1 MRFNMKEGK
10 QRNILLRQILV
21 KSQMEDETKGNVIQ
35 LKREGIVLATV
46 KKVKSPKKSGCF

>member
-1 MRFNMKEGK
+1 MKEGK

-35 LKREGIVLATV
+35 LKREGIVLAT
-46 KKVKSPKKSGCF
+46 S